1 MTGAQ
6 TPPCANL
13 NKELTMPPKKPSK
26 TSASSAPQS
35 AELSLI
41 SSLADILNNTG
52 LTEIELEQKGV
63 RVRVSKGFAGVAQTY
78 AHAAPDGA
86 CACACCRGA
95 AAPWPPLQPAGDSPG
110 AVKSPM
116 VGTAYLSPAP
126 GSAPFVTVGAQVKQG
141 QTVLIIEA
149 MKTMNQIPAPKSG
162 TVTSILVENGQPV
175 EFGEALMVI
184 E

>member
-1 MTGAQ
+1 
-6 TPPCANL
+6 
-13 NKELTMPPKKPSK
+13 MPAKKPSK
-26 TSASSAPQS
+26 SSAAPAAPKS
-35 AELSLI
+35 PELALI

-52 LTEIELEQKGV
+52 LNEIELEQKGV
-63 RVRVSKGFAGVAQTY
+63 RVRVSKGVAAVAHGAPQVFAAP
-78 AHAAPDGA
+78 AHAAPVHA
-86 CACACCRGA
+86 AHAPAVPAA
-95 AAPWPPLQPAGDSPG
+95 AAPAQAAESPG

-116 VGTAYLSPAP
+116 VGTCYLAAAP
-126 GSAPFVTVGAQVKQG
+126 GATPFVAVGAQVKQG

>member
-1 MTGAQ
+1 
-6 TPPCANL
+6 
-13 NKELTMPPKKPSK
+13 MPAKKPSK
-26 TSASSAPQS
+26 SSAAPAAPKS
-35 AELSLI
+35 PELVLI

-52 LTEIELEQKGV
+52 LNEIELEQKGV
-63 RVRVSKGFAGVAQTY
+63 RVRVSKGVAAVAHAVPQMVAAP
-78 AHAAPDGA
+78 AHAAHAP
-86 CACACCRGA
+86 A
-95 AAPWPPLQPAGDSPG
+95 AAPAAAMAPAATPSAESPG

-116 VGTAYLSPAP
+116 VGTCYLAAAP
-126 GSAPFVTVGAQVKQG
+126 GAAPFVAVGAQVKQG

>member
-1 MTGAQ
+1 
-6 TPPCANL
+6 
-13 NKELTMPPKKPSK
+13 MPPRTTSGTTLNEEPNMPAKKPSK
-26 TSASSAPQS
+26 TSASPAPTS
-35 AELSLI
+35 PELSLI

-52 LTEIELEQKGV
+52 LSEIELEQKGV
-63 RVRVSKGFAGVAQTY
+63 RVRVSKGVAAV
-78 AHAAPDGA
+78 AHAMPQVVHAP
-86 CACACCRGA
+86 A
-95 AAPWPPLQPAGDSPG
+95 AAPVAAAAPAAPATAAAAADSPG

-116 VGTAYLSPAP
+116 VGTAYLAAAP
-126 GSAPFVTVGAQVKQG
+126 GAAPFVTVGAQVKQG
-141 QTVLIIEA
+141 QTLLIIEA